1 MFFTKIEWKNIFAY
15 GEEVQTL
22 EYDSTGKLILLKGQS
37 GSGKTA
43 ILSLP
48 VLVLYGKLANVN
60 KTSIANRVNKNG
72 WIRGTLIKNNHTY
85 VIERKFTPNALTVFK
100 DDVNIENYGTK
111 DAQAYIDNEIIEI
124 PQATFNNMISIS
136 MKKFKSFLTMSPADR
151 KQIIDRVFNLEIVN
165 VVYENLKKD
174 MRDLGN
180 SINSDNTSL
189 FQLNQTIMN
198 ANQELIKIQEKQKT
212 QETQQQIDENN
223 IKITENNA
231 KLQKLQE
238 GYKQYAQKQQEINM
252 NIQTI
257 KRGQIENTMSINQL
271 QEKINLYNQEKCP
284 TCGTSFTG
292 ANYDEIKQ
300 KLHEL
305 KAQKD
310 EITLKLNQKL
320 QELTNNVNQ
329 VNEYLQKITAAVQ
342 TIQADTTKLQNSNYL
357 IQQSMKVSGEY
368 QAVQNIINKTTEQI
382 TTIKTALEEKNQNM
396 IDMQNLCVVYSIEGV
411 KQKVINNYLP
421 LLNKEIAQNLDLL
434 NFPYQLEFDSK
445 FDPNLKDIGMP
456 VPVDTLSDG
465 EMTRVD
471 IVVLCSLFKLLKRR
485 YPNINILS
493 IDELV
498 SFLDVANSQI
508 LLKFLN
514 NFAKSMNLN
523 IFVVSHVNIDTECFD
538 KCIEVTREENRFA
551 HIREENLMM

>member
-15 GEEVQTL
+15 GEEVQML

-223 IKITENNA
+223 VKIAENNA
-231 KLQKLQE
+231 KLQKLQD

-305 KAQKD
+305 KTQKD

>member
-223 IKITENNA
+223 VKITENNA

-320 QELTNNVNQ
+320 QELTNNVSQ

>member
-15 GEEVQTL
+15 GEEVQML

-223 IKITENNA
+223 VKISENNA
-231 KLQKLQE
+231 KLQKLQD

-305 KAQKD
+305 KTQKD

>member
-15 GEEVQTL
+15 GEEVQML

-223 IKITENNA
+223 VKITENNA

>member
-223 IKITENNA
+223 VKITENNA

-238 GYKQYAQKQQEINM
+238 GYKQYAQQQQEINM

-538 KCIEVTREENRFA
+538 KCIEVTREEKRFA

>member
-223 IKITENNA
+223 VKITENNT

-238 GYKQYAQKQQEINM
+238 GYKQYAQQQQEINM

>member
-1 MFFTKIEWKNIFAY
+1 
-15 GEEVQTL
+15 
-22 EYDSTGKLILLKGQS
+22 
-37 GSGKTA
+37 
-43 ILSLP
+43 
-48 VLVLYGKLANVN
+48 LVLYGKLANVN

-223 IKITENNA
+223 VKITENNA

-238 GYKQYAQKQQEINM
+238 GYKQYAQHQQEINM

-300 KLHEL
+300 KLQEL
-305 KAQKD
+305 KA
-310 EITLKLNQKL
+310 
-320 QELTNNVNQ
+320 
-329 VNEYLQKITAAVQ
+329 
-342 TIQADTTKLQNSNYL
+342 
-357 IQQSMKVSGEY
+357 
-368 QAVQNIINKTTEQI
+368 
-382 TTIKTALEEKNQNM
+382 
-396 IDMQNLCVVYSIEGV
+396 
-411 KQKVINNYLP
+411 
-421 LLNKEIAQNLDLL
+421 
-434 NFPYQLEFDSK
+434 
-445 FDPNLKDIGMP
+445 
-456 VPVDTLSDG
+456 
-465 EMTRVD
+465 
-471 IVVLCSLFKLLKRR
+471 
-485 YPNINILS
+485 
-493 IDELV
+493 
-498 SFLDVANSQI
+498 
-508 LLKFLN
+508 
-514 NFAKSMNLN
+514 
-523 IFVVSHVNIDTECFD
+523 
-538 KCIEVTREENRFA
+538 
-551 HIREENLMM
+551 

>member
-223 IKITENNA
+223 VKITENNT

-238 GYKQYAQKQQEINM
+238 GYKQYAQQQQEINM

-382 TTIKTALEEKNQNM
+382 TTIKTALEEKNQSM

>member
-223 IKITENNA
+223 VKIAENNA

-320 QELTNNVNQ
+320 QELANNVNQ
-329 VNEYLQKITAAVQ
+329 VNEYLQKITTAVQ

>member
-1 MFFTKIEWKNIFAY
+1 MFFTKIEWKNIFVY

-223 IKITENNA
+223 VKITENNT

-238 GYKQYAQKQQEINM
+238 GYKQYAQQQQEINM

>member
-223 IKITENNA
+223 VKITENNT

-238 GYKQYAQKQQEINM
+238 GYKQYAQQQQEINM

-368 QAVQNIINKTTEQI
+368 QAVQNIINKTSEQI
-382 TTIKTALEEKNQNM
+382 TTIKTALEEKNQSM

>member
-223 IKITENNA
+223 VKIAENNV

-310 EITLKLNQKL
+310 EITVKLNQKL

>member
-15 GEEVQTL
+15 GEEVQML

-223 IKITENNA
+223 VKITENNV

-284 TCGTSFTG
+284 TCGTSFAG

-320 QELTNNVNQ
+320 QELANNVNQ

>member
-15 GEEVQTL
+15 GEEVQTI
-22 EYDSTGKLILLKGQS
+22 EYDNNGKLILLKGHS
-37 GSGKTA
+37 GSGKSA

-60 KTSIANRVNKNG
+60 KTSIANRINKNG

-223 IKITENNA
+223 VKITENNA

-238 GYKQYAQKQQEINM
+238 GYKQYAQQQQEINM

-445 FDPNLKDIGMP
+445 FDPYLKDIGIP

-514 NFAKSMNLN
+514 DFAKSMNLN

-538 KCIEVTREENRFA
+538 KCIEVSRTDNRFS

>member
-238 GYKQYAQKQQEINM
+238 GYKQYAQHQQEINM

-300 KLHEL
+300 KLQEL

-310 EITLKLNQKL
+310 DITLKLNQKL

>member
-223 IKITENNA
+223 VKIAENNV

-329 VNEYLQKITAAVQ
+329 VNEYLQKITTAVQ

>member
-223 IKITENNA
+223 VKITENNA

-357 IQQSMKVSGEY
+357 IQQSMQVSGEY

-465 EMTRVD
+465 AMTRVD

>member
-223 IKITENNA
+223 VKITENNA

-320 QELTNNVNQ
+320 QELANNVNQ
-329 VNEYLQKITAAVQ
+329 VNEYLQKITTAVQ

>member
-223 IKITENNA
+223 VKITENNT

-238 GYKQYAQKQQEINM
+238 GYKQYAQQQQEINM

-382 TTIKTALEEKNQNM
+382 TTIKTALEEKNQSM

-445 FDPNLKDIGMP
+445 FDPNLKDIGML

-514 NFAKSMNLN
+514 NFAKLMNLN

>member
-15 GEEVQTL
+15 GEEVKTL

-223 IKITENNA
+223 VKITENNT

-238 GYKQYAQKQQEINM
+238 GYKQYAQQQQEINM

-320 QELTNNVNQ
+320 QELTTNVNQ

-368 QAVQNIINKTTEQI
+368 QAVQNIINKTSEQI
-382 TTIKTALEEKNQNM
+382 TTIKTALEEKNQSM

>member
-15 GEEVQTL
+15 GEEVQTI
-22 EYDSTGKLILLKGQS
+22 EYDNNGKLILLKGHS
-37 GSGKTA
+37 GSGKSA

-60 KTSIANRVNKNG
+60 KTSIANRINKNG

-212 QETQQQIDENN
+212 KETQQQIDENN
-223 IKITENNA
+223 IKINENNI

-238 GYKQYAQKQQEINM
+238 GYKQYAQQQQEINA

-271 QEKINLYNQEKCP
+271 WERINLYNQEKCP

-310 EITLKLNQKL
+310 EITQKLNQKL

-329 VNEYLQKITAAVQ
+329 VNEYLQKINTAVQ
-342 TIQADTTKLQNSNYL
+342 TIQADTTNLQNSNYL
-357 IQQSMKVSGEY
+357 IQQSMKTSGEY

-382 TTIKTALEEKNQNM
+382 NTIKTALEEKNQQM
-396 IDMQNLCVVYSIEGV
+396 VDMQNLCVVYSIEGV

-445 FDPNLKDIGMP
+445 FDPYLKDIGIP

-514 NFAKSMNLN
+514 DFAKSMNLN

-538 KCIEVTREENRFA
+538 KCIEVSRTDNRFS

>member
-72 WIRGTLIKNNHTY
+72 WVRGTLIKNNHTY

-223 IKITENNA
+223 VKIAENNV

-271 QEKINLYNQEKCP
+271 QEKINLYNQEKFP

-320 QELTNNVNQ
+320 QELANNVNQ

>member
-223 IKITENNA
+223 VKITENNA

-300 KLHEL
+300 KLQEL

>member
-223 IKITENNA
+223 VKIAENNA

-320 QELTNNVNQ
+320 QELTNNVSQ

-551 HIREENLMM
+551 HIREGNLMM

>member
-223 IKITENNA
+223 VKITENNV

-238 GYKQYAQKQQEINM
+238 GYKQYAQQQQEINM

-368 QAVQNIINKTTEQI
+368 QAVQNIINKTSEQI

-523 IFVVSHVNIDTECFD
+523 IFVVSHVNIDSECFD

>member
-223 IKITENNA
+223 VKITENNA

-238 GYKQYAQKQQEINM
+238 GYKQYAQQQQEINM

-485 YPNINILS
+485 YPNINILA

>member
-238 GYKQYAQKQQEINM
+238 GYKQYAQHQQEINM

-300 KLHEL
+300 KLQEL

-329 VNEYLQKITAAVQ
+329 VNEYLQKIAAAVQ

>member
-165 VVYENLKKD
+165 IVYENLKKD

-223 IKITENNA
+223 VKITENNT

-238 GYKQYAQKQQEINM
+238 GYKQYAQQQQEINM

>member
-223 IKITENNA
+223 VKITENNA

-305 KAQKD
+305 KVQKD
-310 EITLKLNQKL
+310 GITLKLNQKL

>member
-180 SINSDNTSL
+180 SINSDHTSL

-223 IKITENNA
+223 VKITENNA

-238 GYKQYAQKQQEINM
+238 GYKQYAQQQQEINM

-421 LLNKEIAQNLDLL
+421 LLNKEIAQNLDQLT
-434 NFPYQLEFDSK
+434 FPYQLEFDSK
-445 FDPNLKDIGMP
+445 FDPYLKDIGIP

-514 NFAKSMNLN
+514 DFAKSMNLN

-538 KCIEVTREENRFA
+538 KCIEVSRTDNRFS

>member
-223 IKITENNA
+223 VKISENNA

>member
-111 DAQAYIDNEIIEI
+111 DAHAYIDNEIIEI

>member
-15 GEEVQTL
+15 GEEVQTI
-22 EYDSTGKLILLKGQS
+22 EYDNNGKLILLKGHS
-37 GSGKTA
+37 GSGKSA

-60 KTSIANRVNKNG
+60 KTSIANRINKNG

-223 IKITENNA
+223 IRITENNA

-238 GYKQYAQKQQEINM
+238 GYKQYAQQQQEINM

-329 VNEYLQKITAAVQ
+329 VNEYLQKIAAAVQ

-445 FDPNLKDIGMP
+445 FDPYLKDIGIP

-514 NFAKSMNLN
+514 DFAKSMNLN

-538 KCIEVTREENRFA
+538 KCIEVSRTDNRFS

>member
-223 IKITENNA
+223 VKIAENNA
-231 KLQKLQE
+231 KLQKLQD

-284 TCGTSFTG
+284 TCGTSFAG

-320 QELTNNVNQ
+320 QELANNVNQ

>member
-15 GEEVQTL
+15 GEEVQML

-223 IKITENNA
+223 VKIAENNV

>member
-15 GEEVQTL
+15 GEEVQSI
-22 EYDSTGKLILLKGQS
+22 EYDNAGKLILLKGQS

-72 WIRGTLIKNNHTY
+72 WIRGTIIKNNHTY

-111 DAQAYIDNEIIEI
+111 DAQAYIDTEIIEI

-165 VVYENLKKD
+165 IVYENIKKD
-174 MRDLGN
+174 MKELGN

-198 ANQELIKIQEKQKT
+198 ANQELIKIQEKAKT
-212 QETQQQIDENN
+212 AETQQQIDENN
-223 IKITENNA
+223 EKIRQNNE
-231 KLQKLQE
+231 KLQKLHQ
-238 GYKQYAQKQQEINM
+238 GYKQYADQQQLINQ
-252 NIQTI
+252 NIATI
-257 KRGQIENTMSINQL
+257 KKGQIENTMSINQI
-271 QEKINLYNQEKCP
+271 QEKINLFAQDKCP
-284 TCGTSFTG
+284 TCGTSFTSD
-292 ANYDEIKQ
+292 NFMELKN
-300 KLHEL
+300 KLQEL

-310 EITLKLNQKL
+310 EIAQKLSEKL
-320 QELTNNVNQ
+320 QELNTNVMQ
-329 VNEYLQKITAAVQ
+329 LNEYLSKITSAIQ
-342 TIQADTTKLQNSNYL
+342 TINADITQLQNSNYL
-357 IQQSMKVSGEY
+357 IQEKMKASGEY
-368 QAVQNIINKTTEQI
+368 QAVQNIIDKTSNQI
-382 TTIKTALEEKNQNM
+382 NVIKSALEEKSQTM
-396 IDMQNLCVVYSIEGV
+396 LDMQNLCVIYSIEGV

-434 NFPYQLEFDSK
+434 NFPYQLSFDSK
-445 FDPNLKDIGMP
+445 FDPSIKDIGLP

-514 NFAKSMNLN
+514 NFAKNMNLN
-523 IFVVSHVNIDTECFD
+523 IFVVSHVSIDTECFD

>member
-15 GEEVQTL
+15 GEEVQML

-223 IKITENNA
+223 VKITENNT